1 MKNVTI
7 IFSLV
12 LGIFA
17 GSAIAKEKESVLLDQ
32 THIAKGVKCA
42 SCHGAEER
50 QAVPM
55 LKCVQC
61 HNTKKLAE
69 KTADVKPTNPHK
81 NRHFDTET
89 DCSKCHHIHKKSEN
103 YCVSCHQ
110 PFNFVTP

>member
-7 IFSLV
+7 IFALV

-69 KTADVKPTNPHK
+69 KRRT
-81 NRHFDTET
+81 
-89 DCSKCHHIHKKSEN
+89 
-103 YCVSCHQ
+103 
-110 PFNFVTP
+110 